1 MVNRFTQKAQS
12 ALQNAL
18 STAKNMGHGYVGS
31 EHLLLGILEEADCI
45 AARILTMHSA
55 EHKRLQKAIIDYM
68 GTGAPSSITSADMT
82 PRLREIIESA
92 SYESS
97 RTGGHFVGTEH
108 LLSALLNRRECVAV
122 KLLESD
128 GVALSDVKSELA
140 AYIGTAPSKYR
151 SAGSEEDSK
160 KVKKNSLLAF
170 SKDLTEAAIEGR
182 TDPVLCRDSET
193 ERLIRILCRRQ
204 KNNPCLIGEPGVGK
218 TAVVEGLAER
228 IARHNVPPELDGKR
242 ILTLDLPSMLA
253 GAKYRGEFEDRIKN
267 VIEEAKKDPDIIL
280 FVDEMHIMVGAGSAE
295 GAIDASN
302 ILKPALSRGEIRM
315 IGATTPAEYRA
326 QIEKDAAFERRFQP
340 LRISEPSEEDA
351 ERMLFGVRKR
361 YEAHHKI
368 EISDEAIH
376 AAVRLSVRYINDRFL
391 PDKALDLI
399 DEASARLRLCTRSTP
414 LLHKVGST
422 LSEQKE
428 EAILEGNLELALK
441 ISQQEK
447 EEEKNSSVICL
458 EDNAATPILTADD
471 IANVISEQT
480 GIPCRSLL
488 EGESAALRELERALE
503 GKIIGQG
510 SAIRAVAN
518 AVKRGRMG
526 LAREHKP
533 ICSFLFLGESGVGKS
548 ALCQALADSLF
559 ESRDALVKFDMSEY
573 SEGHSVAKLIGA
585 PPGYVGYKDGGLLTQ
600 RIRRQPYCV
609 LLFDEIEKAH
619 PDVYDLLLQ
628 ILEDGRLTD
637 SDGRECD
644 FSNCIVIMTSNILT
658 ARDISKRKMGF
669 FEDAD
674 KQDRTDLTQ
683 NAKLREYFRPE
694 FINRIDEII
703 LFDPLGI
710 SALERIAQGFLR
722 ELCERAER
730 LGILLVPDSDIAYR
744 LAERV
749 GTSHFDLGAR
759 PLRREVT
766 TLIETP
772 LSEFLLESNIMPH
785 PDTSIQ
791 IRIHFKNE
799 CAEFEK
805 V

>member
-1 MVNRFTQKAQS
+1 MANRFTQKAQS

-18 STAKNMGHGYVGS
+18 NTAKNMGHGYVGS
-31 EHLLLGILEEADCI
+31 EHLLLGILEEADSI
-45 AARILTMHSA
+45 AARILTMHGA
-55 EHKRLQKAIIDYM
+55 EHIRLQKAMIDYM
-68 GTGAPSSITSADMT
+68 GVGSPSSITSADMT

-92 SYESS
+92 SFESS
-97 RTGGHFVGTEH
+97 RAGGRFVGTEH

-128 GVALSDVKSELA
+128 GVSLSDVKSELA
-140 AYIGTAPSKYR
+140 AYIGTSPAKCR
-151 SAGSEEDSK
+151 SAHSEEDGK
-160 KVKKNSLLAF
+160 KAKKNGLAAF
-170 SKDLTEAAIEGR
+170 SKDLTAMAREGK
-182 TDPVLCRDSET
+182 TDPVLCREAET

-204 KNNPCLIGEPGVGK
+204 KNNPCLVGEPGVGK

-228 IARHNVPPELDGKR
+228 IARHDVPPELDGKK

-267 VIEEAKKDPDIIL
+267 VIEEARKDRDIIL

-340 LRISEPSEEDA
+340 LNIPEPSEEDA
-351 ERMLFGVRKR
+351 ERMLLGVRQK
-361 YEAHHKI
+361 YESHHKI
-368 EISDEAIH
+368 AISDEAIS

-399 DEASARLRLCTRSTP
+399 DEASARLRLSERTES
-414 LLHKVGST
+414 LLPVSRAT

-428 EAILEGNLELALK
+428 EAILEGNFELALK
-441 ISQQEK
+441 ISQ
-447 EEEKNSSVICL
+447 EEKAEGRRSGVLCL
-458 EDNAATPILTADD
+458 EENDSRSTLTADD
-471 IANVISEQT
+471 IARVISEQT
-480 GIPCRSLL
+480 GIPCQSLL
-488 EGESAALRELERALE
+488 EGESIKLRELERELSD
-503 GKIIGQG
+503 KIIGQ
-510 SAIRAVAN
+510 SAAVRAVAN
-518 AVKRGRMG
+518 AVKRGRIG

-548 ALCQALADSLF
+548 ALCQALASALF
-559 ESRDALVKFDMSEY
+559 ESRDALVRFDMSEY
-573 SEGHSVAKLIGA
+573 SEKHSVAKLIGA

-600 RIRRQPYCV
+600 RVRRQPYCV

-619 PDVYDLLLQ
+619 ADIYDLLLQ
-628 ILEDGRLTD
+628 ILEDGRLCD
-637 SDGRECD
+637 SDGRACD
-644 FSNCIVIMTSNILT
+644 FSNTIVIMTSNILT
-658 ARDISKRKMGF
+658 SHDISRRKMGF
-669 FEDAD
+669 FDGESSEGGEDLS
-674 KQDRTDLTQ
+674 R

-703 LFDPLGI
+703 LFNSLGV
-710 SALERIAQGFLR
+710 AELEKIAQGFLR
-722 ELCERAER
+722 ELCGRAEK
-730 LGILLVPDSDIAYR
+730 LGILLSPDANIARR

-749 GTSHFDLGAR
+749 TTSHADLGAR

-766 TLIETP
+766 ASIETP
-772 LSEFLLESNIMPH
+772 LSEFLLENNIIPH
-785 PDTSIQ
+785 PDKPMH
-791 IRIHFKNE
+791 IRIRLVNDR
-799 CAEFEK
+799 ADFE
-805 V
+805 VM